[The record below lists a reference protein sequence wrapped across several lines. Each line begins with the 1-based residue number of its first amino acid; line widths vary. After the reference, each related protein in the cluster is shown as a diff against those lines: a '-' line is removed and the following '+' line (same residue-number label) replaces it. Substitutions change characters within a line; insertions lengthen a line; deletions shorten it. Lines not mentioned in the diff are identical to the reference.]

1 MNSGFTVD
9 QPARQIGVMGPQ
21 VLEMEAVPPGGI
33 FRNGVTAGNTV
44 ELPPTQAERDIAPLV
59 NRGLGQ
65 VSEGGA

>member
-1 MNSGFTVD
+1 
-9 QPARQIGVMGPQ
+9 
-21 VLEMEAVPPGGI
+21 MEAVPPGGI

-65 VSEGGA
+65 VSGKEEPEKLLPSVVGSVAHLKCYTMK